1 MCGAPGRFPVIWLRN
16 HGWRWQSLEQEAGG
30 SHLRSAKEVTGYYI
44 EATDGD
50 IGHVEDFV
58 VDDGTWEI
66 RYMVVDTKNWWPG
79 KKVLVAPEWIERVSW
94 EIRASVRRRF
104 LRRDQER
111 ARVRSRLLNRDYEER
126 LYKHYDRPGY
136 WLI

>member
-1 MCGAPGRFPVIWLRN
+1 MYGAAATLPASLAAEKRMEMAA
-16 HGWRWQSLEQEAGG
+16 LEQQSDDET
-30 SHLRSAKEVTGYYI
+30 HLRSAKEVMGYYI

-58 VDDGTWEI
+58 VDDDTWEI

-94 EIRASVRRRF
+94 S
-104 LRRDQER
+104 
-111 ARVRSRLLNRDYEER
+111 
-126 LYKHYDRPGY
+126 
-136 WLI
+136 